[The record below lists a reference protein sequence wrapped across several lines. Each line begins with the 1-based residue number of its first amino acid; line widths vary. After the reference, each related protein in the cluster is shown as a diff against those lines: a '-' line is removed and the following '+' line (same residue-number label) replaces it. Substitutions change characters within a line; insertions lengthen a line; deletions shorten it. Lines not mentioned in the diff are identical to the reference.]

1 MNFTKSTPT
10 HILPV
15 ICTSS
20 AQNATA
26 QTTHIKELNH
36 TQPIKH
42 KHSQQELWSE
52 NQLSM
57 VNNHDSN
64 VHE

>member
-15 ICTSS
+15 TCTSS

-26 QTTHIKELNH
+26 QTTHIKESSH

-42 KHSQQELWSE
+42 KHSQRELWSE
-52 NQLSM
+52 NQLPM
-57 VNNHDSN
+57 VNNHYSN